1 MDVVSASVNELR
13 LLGGITAA
21 GKTDWAI
28 AWAKANDA
36 SILSCDSVACYKGLD
51 IGSAKPG
58 KKERSEVTHHGIDL
72 AEVHE
77 VFGVGDY
84 HDYAGRVL
92 MQAFQEKK
100 SYLVVGGSGFFM
112 EGFLRPVV
120 DGMEISQS
128 VRTQVDDWYEEEGLE
143 GCLARLESM
152 NPSGV
157 AFLDKK
163 NQARVRRALERCM
176 QSGKELIEIKRE
188 FDALPTPYSAF
199 YKSMIWLDRENDDLE
214 SRIEKRT
221 ETMLS
226 AGMIEETQ
234 KALSNGMG
242 KHPSLSN
249 AVGYREV
256 RLFLEGHLCRTELSA
271 AISGATRKLVSKQ
284 RKWFR
289 NRFPAESRYIL
300 KAGQIP
306 SPEELQ
312 WIAST

>member
-1 MDVVSASVNELR
+1 MGASVHELR

-28 AWAKANDA
+28 AWAKAKDA
-36 SILSCDSVACYKGLD
+36 NILSCDSVACYRGLD

-58 KKERSEVTHHGIDL
+58 KKERSEVTHHGLDL

-92 MQAFQEKK
+92 LQASQEKK

-120 DGMEISQS
+120 DGMEIPQS
-128 VRTQVDDWYEEEGLE
+128 VRAQVDDWYEKEGLE
-143 GCLARLESM
+143 GCLVRLENM
-152 NPSGV
+152 NPSGL
-157 AFLDKK
+157 ASLDKK
-163 NQARVRRALERCM
+163 NQARVRRALERCIH
-176 QSGKELIEIKRE
+176 SGKELIEIKRE
-188 FDALPTPYSAF
+188 FEALPSPYGAF
-199 YKSMIWLDRENDDLE
+199 SKSMIWLDRENDDLE
-214 SRIEKRT
+214 ARIEKRT
-221 ETMLS
+221 ETMLGS
-226 AGMIEETQ
+226 GMIEETQ
-234 KALSNGMG
+234 KALSIGMD

-256 RLFLEGHLCRTELSA
+256 RLFLEGHLSRTELSS

-289 NRFPAESRYIL
+289 NRFPAQSRYIL

-306 SPEELQ
+306 SLEELE